1 MKYSVIQCV
10 NGSNKIVAEGL
21 TDLSFAKVTFH
32 GLCQTLWNAPDVL
45 TAEVMIADEQL
56 NCVEGYREF
65 IHHDPEPEPEPE
77 PESESEPETE
87 GTEGTEGETESA
99 AEEVPA
105 E

>member
-10 NGSNKIVAEGL
+10 NGSNKIVAEGI
-21 TDLSFAKVTFH
+21 TDLSLAKVRFH
-32 GLCQTLWNAPDVL
+32 GLCQTMWNAPDVI
-45 TAEVMIADEQL
+45 TGEVMIADEQL

-77 PESESEPETE
+77 TEPETE
-87 GTEGTEGETESA
+87 GTEETGEETDSA